1 VTDLNP
7 ALRGLPLGKQETF
20 SWKASDGVD
29 IEGVLTRP
37 SGDATRASYPL
48 VVIVHGGP
56 EYEVQDEW
64 NTRYSEPVQAFAERG
79 CFVLMPNYRGSTGRG
94 VAFSKGDHGD
104 LGGREFQD
112 VLDGIEALRR
122 QERID
127 PKRVGMTGG
136 SYGGY
141 FTALAVTRYSR
152 HFAAGVEM
160 FGISDWLSFL
170 GQSDIP
176 KENSAV
182 HWNLWC
188 WEHQDLC
195 RDASPVGKIAEAR
208 TPTLILQGE
217 DDPRVPKPQADELYQ
232 ALKWKGVPVEYVLFP
247 REKHGFQERAH
258 QVEAVRRMLAWFET
272 YLKP

>member
-1 VTDLNP
+1 
-7 ALRGLPLGKQETF
+7 
-20 SWKASDGVD
+20 
-29 IEGVLTRP
+29 
-37 SGDATRASYPL
+37 
-48 VVIVHGGP
+48 
-56 EYEVQDEW
+56 VQDEW
-64 NTRYSEPVQAFAERG
+64 NTRYSEPVQALAERG

-122 QERID
+122 AERID
-127 PKRVGMTGG
+127 PRRVGMTGG

-152 HFAAGVEM
+152 HFAAGVM
-160 FGISDWLSFL
+160 LFGISDWLSFL
-170 GQSDIP
+170 GESDIP

-182 HWNLWC
+182 HWALWC
-188 WEHQDLC
+188 YDHQDLC
-195 RDASPVGKIAEAR
+195 RDASPVGRIADAR

-217 DDPRVPKPQADELYQ
+217 EDARVPKPQADELYQ
-232 ALKWKGVPVEYVLFP
+232 ALKWKGVPAEYVLFP

-258 QVEAVRRMLAWFET
+258 QIETTRRMLAWFET
-272 YLKP
+272 WLKP